1 MLSNRKKIAAV
12 ASLSVA
18 TAGLAAAL
26 GATSGASSA
35 ADIPALQRRA
45 AVTISIVPGA
55 IGPGSGTQSA
65 AAAKWAVI
73 GKYGAAKAGKK
84 VALQRLSGTTWK
96 TVDKSEIRKNGEVV
110 FGVPG
115 TKGVSY
121 RVDGPGAASTPVTTD
136 AWGTPLDFVDNFAG
150 SRLNGTYWE
159 NRGREYQPESRR
171 TCAKGS
177 PKAVKVG
184 GGIAKLSVIVDKSR
198 TTLCKPPKP
207 NNPKKI
213 FGKFK
218 WRLNANIGAKTSIT
232 YGVTAARIKFQP
244 LQGQHASLWMQP
256 AAGDGSRNPVTAG
269 TEIDIIEWFGKD
281 TPGGGLTSFIY
292 APSYAGT
299 KIALGGNSG
308 FIRNPEQYLTSE
320 KDDWYKRY
328 HVFSVEWNP
337 QGYIFR
343 IDGMETG
350 RINKGVSAVAE
361 YPILSLLSSD
371 YELKKLGDEKNLPQT
386 MSVDWIHTWQ
396 DPAHI
401 PTTPVTPTPAP

>member
-55 IGPGSGTQSA
+55 IGPGSGTQNA
-65 AAAKWAVI
+65 AAAKWAVV

-84 VALQRLSGTTWK
+84 AVLQRLSGTTWK
-96 TVDKSEIRKNGEVV
+96 TVDKTEIGKNGEVV

-121 RVDGPGAASTPVTTD
+121 RIDGPGAASTAVTTD

-150 SRLNGTYWE
+150 SRLNSAYWE
-159 NRGREYQPESRR
+159 QRGTEYQPESRR
-171 TCAKGS
+171 TCAKGD

-198 TTLCKPPKP
+198 KTLCKPPKP

-256 AAGDGSRNPVTAG
+256 EDPIYGAPDALTGGAEIDVIEYFGDGVKN
-269 TEIDIIEWFGKD
+269 
-281 TPGGGLTSFIY
+281 GGLTSFIY
-292 APSYAGT
+292 NPTPSGVPQ
-299 KIALGGNSG
+299 KIGGW
-308 FIRNPEQYLTSE
+308 IKKPERFLTE
-320 KDDWYKRY
+320 KKDGWSKRY
-328 HVFSVEWNP
+328 HVFSVEWSP
-337 QGYIFR
+337 TAYVFR
-343 IDGMETG
+343 IDGRETN
-350 RINKGVSAVAE
+350 RITTGISGVAQ

-371 YELKKLGDEKNLPQT
+371 YELKKLKGEQNLPQA
-386 MSVDWIHTWQ
+386 MSVDWVRFWQ
-396 DPAHI
+396 APG
-401 PTTPVTPTPAP
+401 VTP